1 MRLPARVAVLASFVL
16 LGCPGTT
23 TPPASLEISPSPL
36 ALDVGESRTI
46 TASVK
51 QGDKLTPATGAT
63 WTTSD
68 ASVVTV
74 SGSANG
80 SATVQGVAAG
90 TATLTAKTSDFT
102 ATVSVTVSASTAT
115 LSSIEVTPANAE
127 LAAGTTGQLT
137 ATGIFSDNSTRNITT
152 QVTWN
157 SSNEPVLTVSASGL
171 VTALTPG
178 TATVTATLAG
188 KTATLLVTVTG
199 AALESIALT
208 PTLPSIAA
216 GLTQKFTA
224 TGTFADGST
233 QDLSTQVTWSSSAVG
248 VATVDDEGLARGLA
262 AGTALITATLDGIS
276 GGTTLTVT
284 AATLSRIDL
293 EPSPL
298 SLAKGLRQQLTA
310 RGHFSDGTTQVVT
323 TQVSWSSDTPTVLN
337 VSAAGEVNAID
348 VGMATVTA
356 TLGSISK
363 TLTVT
368 VTAATLVSLE
378 VTPALP
384 SVALGQAQ
392 QFAATGTYSDNTTQ
406 TLTDQVTW
414 LSTATTV
421 ATVSNAAG
429 SRGLVSTV
437 GAGTAVISASLGA
450 ITASTTLTVTNAVLT
465 QLQVTPANPTLP
477 LGVKQTFTA
486 TGIFSDGTQQNLTTQ
501 VTWATDANTVATIS
515 NAAGTNGELTPVA
528 VGTTAVRAT
537 QGTITGNTNVTVTAA
552 TLSRIDVTPAAPSL
566 AKGRT
571 QQLTA
576 TGVYSDNTTQNLS
589 STVSWS
595 SATTAAVTVNASGL
609 ATAVDVGSSIVTATL
624 GAVSGTT
631 TVTVTNAVLTSI
643 ELTPATV
650 NLPRGL
656 TQQLVATGRYSDNST
671 APITA
676 DVTWSSGT
684 PANATVSNATGTEGL
699 VTGVAV
705 GSTVITATLGGV
717 SGTLTINVVAATL
730 QSIAVT
736 PANPSVAKGRTQQLV
751 ATGTFSDGSNQNLT
765 AAVTWTSATPARV
778 TVSNAS
784 GSQGLATAL
793 DVGSSVVT
801 ATLSGVSGS
810 TTLTVTNAVLT
821 SIAVTPATRSIA
833 RGLTQQYVA
842 TGTFSDTTQQNITAQ
857 VTWSS
862 GTPATATISNA
873 TGSNGLATAVA
884 QGTSVITAA
893 LGGIS
898 GTANLTVTAAS
909 LVSLTVTPS
918 TASIPAGRTQ
928 QYTATGTYTDATN
941 QDLTATVT
949 WTTGTPATATIS
961 NAAGSRGLATGVAMG
976 SSTVVATLGGV
987 TGTANLTVTPA
998 VLESITVAP
1007 ATVSVVAGATT
1018 QLTASGHYSDG
1029 SQLDLTTSVTWSSD
1043 ATARA
1048 TVSNAAGSQGLVTG
1062 VTAGTAN
1069 VSATQGTVTSAA
1081 VVTVTPA
1088 AATLVSI
1095 AVTPANPSVA
1105 LGRTQQFVATGTY
1118 SDSSSADLS
1127 ATVTWASAT
1136 TSVATINA
1144 TGLATSVSQ
1153 GTSVVSATLGAVS
1166 GSTTLTVGP
1175 AVVVSVAVTPASPTV
1190 ARGLTQ
1196 QFTATATYSDGSA
1209 LDVSATATWASATPS
1224 VATISASGLATGVAE
1239 GTSVI
1244 SALVGGLS
1252 GSTTL
1257 TVGPAVLVSIDVAPN
1272 PLPVTVGGTDVVSV
1286 TGTYSDGSLASVAA
1300 TATYTPADASIATV
1314 SGGTVSG
1321 HAAGSTVITV
1331 AVGAVS
1337 TTFTVN
1343 VTAVSVTLTSIT
1355 INGSATLKNVVTK
1368 FTATGHYSDGSTQDV
1383 TTTATWA
1390 SSTAATAS
1398 VSNLAGRQGEVTP
1411 LAAGTTNVTA
1421 TIGSVTGTLAVTGVA
1436 TTPDSSRAVNHLV
1449 ISQVYGGGGS
1459 GSSAVKN
1466 DFIELHNPTDATISV
1481 SGLSVQYTS
1490 SAGTTW
1496 QVTALDGG
1504 IPPGGYYLVQEGGG
1518 ATGANLPSPDAVGAI
1533 AMSATA
1539 GKVVLATGTA
1549 ALTGGCPT
1557 AGVID
1562 TVGYGAGTNCSEG
1575 TVTATPSATTAI
1587 IRVAAGCRDT
1597 GNNATDLPVGT
1608 PAPRNSASARVA
1620 CDYFVNDFAT
1630 AATEELN
1637 YCAIQF
1643 PSSLSVAPGGETPL
1657 IYARVFHSGVTEAA
1671 GAASNVVVQI
1681 GYGASMSSPLS
1692 TTSWKWQ
1699 RATYN
1704 VQVGNDDEYQ
1714 ASFLG
1719 PAAASYSYAARAS
1732 LDGVNWTACDLNGA
1746 GSNSGLDFETSQ
1758 LGVMT
1763 VTP

>member
-199 AALESIALT
+199 AALERIALT

-248 VATVDDEGLARGLA
+248 VATVDDEGLARGLT

-298 SLAKGLRQQLTA
+298 SLAKGRRQQLTA

-384 SVALGQAQ
+384 SVALGQTQ

-571 QQLTA
+571 QQL
-576 TGVYSDNTTQNLS
+576 
-589 STVSWS
+589 
-595 SATTAAVTVNASGL
+595 
-609 ATAVDVGSSIVTATL
+609 
-624 GAVSGTT
+624 
-631 TVTVTNAVLTSI
+631 
-643 ELTPATV
+643 
-650 NLPRGL
+650 
-656 TQQLVATGRYSDNST
+656 
-671 APITA
+671 
-676 DVTWSSGT
+676 
-684 PANATVSNATGTEGL
+684 
-699 VTGVAV
+699 
-705 GSTVITATLGGV
+705 
-717 SGTLTINVVAATL
+717 
-730 QSIAVT
+730 
-736 PANPSVAKGRTQQLV
+736 V

-784 GSQGLATAL
+784 GSQGLASAL

-987 TGTANLTVTPA
+987 TGTANLTVTSA

-1029 SQLDLTTSVTWSSD
+1029 SQLDLTTAVTWSSD

-1095 AVTPANPSVA
+1095 AVTPANPSAA

-1331 AVGAVS
+1331 AVGSVS

-1343 VTAVSVTLTSIT
+1343 VTAAVTLSVSSTSPASGATGVSSLTSIAVT
-1355 INGSATLKNVVTK
+1355 FSAAVNP
-1368 FTATGHYSDGSTQDV
+1368 ATV
-1383 TTTATWA
+1383 TTQTSSGVCTGSIQVSRDDFASCIALAAATMSGGDTVATVTASPALAFGGSYKIRVTTSVQTPSGIA
-1390 SSTAATAS
+1390 LSSQFVLTNAFVTAAD
-1398 VSNLAGRQGEVTP
+1398 
-1411 LAAGTTNVTA
+1411 TTTCP
-1421 TIGSVTGTLAVTGVA
+1421 TTL
-1436 TTPDSSRAVNHLV
+1436 L
-1449 ISQVYGGGGS
+1449 ISQVYGGGGT
-1459 GSSAVKN
+1459 GGASAFGF
-1466 DFIELHNPTDATISV
+1466 DFVELHNPTNAAMTLNGKS
-1481 SGLSVQYTS
+1481 LQYS
-1490 SAGTTW
+1490 SATGTGTW
-1496 QVTALDGG
+1496 GSRFNLPAAS
-1504 IPPGGYYLVQEGGG
+1504 IPAGGYYLVQLG
-1518 ATGANLPSPDAVGAI
+1518 AATSGSVSNTLPPVNASSGTISMSAVAGKIALVNGTTALNGVCPDA
-1533 AMSATA
+1533 T
-1539 GKVVLATGTA
+1539 
-1549 ALTGGCPT
+1549 
-1557 AGVID
+1557 VID
-1562 TVGYGAGTNCSEG
+1562 SVGYGATNCSEG
-1575 TVTATPSATTAI
+1575 MAAAPATSATTWL
-1587 IRVAAGCRDT
+1587 IRASSGNRDT
-1597 GNNATDLPVGT
+1597 NNNATDFSVT
-1608 PAPRNSASARVA
+1608 TTVMPRNASSATNQCARA
-1620 CDYFVNDFAT
+1620 ANESGEAGEFDYCNM
-1630 AATEELN
+1630 
-1637 YCAIQF
+1637 QF
-1643 PSSLSVAPGGETPL
+1643 PTSLSVQT
-1657 IYARVFHSGVTEAA
+1657 GVTSPMIYSQAYEA
-1671 GAASNVVVQI
+1671 GVTGDTGTRPGIFSQF
-1681 GYGASMSSPLS
+1681 GYGPVSANPQNQSGWTWFSGTRNTSFMSGS
-1692 TTSWKWQ
+1692 
-1699 RATYN
+1699 N
-1704 VQVGNDDEYQ
+1704 DEYQ
-1714 ASFLG
+1714 GSFTA
-1719 PAAASYSYAARAS
+1719 PAVGTYRYGTRIS
-1732 LDGVNWTACDLNGA
+1732 LDGVNWTYCDLNGA
-1746 GSNSGLDFETSQ
+1746 GSNAGLDFDPSQ
-1758 LGVMT
+1758 LPVMT